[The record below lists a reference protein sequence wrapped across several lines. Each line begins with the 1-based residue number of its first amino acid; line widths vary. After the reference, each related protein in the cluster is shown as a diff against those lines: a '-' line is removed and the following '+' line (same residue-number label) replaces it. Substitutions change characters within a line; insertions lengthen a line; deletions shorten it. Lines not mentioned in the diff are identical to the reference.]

1 MQIFKKI
8 TEGLRKTSKNFESGL
23 DNIFNKSKPSEEIL
37 QDLEDFM
44 ISSDIGI
51 ALTEKIIANV
61 KNQKFSDKELNKNNF
76 IKILKG
82 EMLSILKPAER
93 NIFNHQNSLQT
104 ILVCGVNGTGK
115 TTTIGKLCKIL
126 KNNNSK
132 VIVGAADT
140 FRAAAI
146 EQIDNWCK
154 KNNIDIEKS
163 NPGSDP
169 ASVAFK
175 TIEKA
180 KNNNY
185 NFCIIDTAGRLH
197 NKKNL
202 MEEFSKI
209 IRVIKKVDQQAPQK
223 IIIVLDATTG
233 QNALNQIEEFNK
245 ICKLSGII
253 MSKLDGTAKGGVLLS
268 ITEKYKLPIF
278 AIGVGEQEDD
288 LQPFNA
294 DNFIEAFLN
303 NGTDK

>member
-23 DNIFNKSKPSEEIL
+23 DNIFNKSKPSDEVL

-51 ALTEKIIANV
+51 ALTEKIISNV
-61 KNQKFSDKELNKNNF
+61 KNQKFSDEELNKNNF

-82 EMLSILKPAER
+82 EMLSILKPAES
-93 NIFNHQNSLQT
+93 NIFNHQRSLQT

-146 EQIDNWCK
+146 EQIENWCK
-154 KNNIDIEKS
+154 KNNVDIEKS

-175 TIEKA
+175 TIERA

-209 IRVIKKVDQQAPQK
+209 IRVIKKVDEQAPQK

-233 QNALNQIEEFNK
+233 QNALNQIEEFKK
-245 ICKLSGII
+245 ICELSGII
-253 MSKLDGTAKGGVLLS
+253 MTKLDGTAKGGVLLT

-303 NGTDK
+303 NGKDK

>member
-61 KNQKFSDKELNKNNF
+61 KNQKFSDEELNKNNF

-115 TTTIGKLCKIL
+115 TTTIGKICKIL

-146 EQIDNWCK
+146 EQIENWCK

-245 ICKLSGII
+245 ICELSGII
-253 MSKLDGTAKGGVLLS
+253 MTKLDGTAKGGVLLT

>member
-1 MQIFKKI
+1 MQIFKNI

-245 ICKLSGII
+245 ICELSGII
-253 MSKLDGTAKGGVLLS
+253 MTKLDGTAKGGVLLT

-303 NGTDK
+303 NGKDK

>member
-61 KNQKFSDKELNKNNF
+61 KNQKFSDEELNKNNF

-146 EQIDNWCK
+146 EQIENWCK
-154 KNNIDIEKS
+154 KNNVDIEKS

-209 IRVIKKVDQQAPQK
+209 IRVIKKVDEQAPQK

-245 ICKLSGII
+245 ICELSGII
-253 MSKLDGTAKGGVLLS
+253 MTKLDGTAKGGVLLT

>member
-1 MQIFKKI
+1 
-8 TEGLRKTSKNFESGL
+8 
-23 DNIFNKSKPSEEIL
+23 
-37 QDLEDFM
+37 M

-61 KNQKFSDKELNKNNF
+61 KNQKFSDEELNKNNF

-82 EMLSILKPAER
+82 EMLSILKPAES

-146 EQIDNWCK
+146 EQIENWCK

-245 ICKLSGII
+245 ICELSGII
-253 MSKLDGTAKGGVLLS
+253 MTKLDGTAKGGVLLT

>member
-146 EQIDNWCK
+146 EQIENWCK
-154 KNNIDIEKS
+154 KNNVDIEKS

-209 IRVIKKVDQQAPQK
+209 IRVIKKVDEQAPQK

-253 MSKLDGTAKGGVLLS
+253 MTKLDGTAKGGVLLT

>member
-1 MQIFKKI
+1 MQIFKNI

-146 EQIDNWCK
+146 EQIENWCK
-154 KNNIDIEKS
+154 KNNVDIEKS

-253 MSKLDGTAKGGVLLS
+253 MSKLDGTAKGGVLLT

>member
-8 TEGLRKTSKNFESGL
+8 TEGLKKTSKNFESGL

-61 KNQKFSDKELNKNNF
+61 KNQKFSDEELNKNNF
-76 IKILKG
+76 IKILNG
-82 EMLSILKPAER
+82 EMLSILKPAES

-146 EQIDNWCK
+146 EQIENWCK

-245 ICKLSGII
+245 ICELSGII
-253 MSKLDGTAKGGVLLS
+253 MTKLDGTAKGGVLLT

-303 NGTDK
+303 NGKDK

>member
-146 EQIDNWCK
+146 EQIENWCK
-154 KNNIDIEKS
+154 KNNVDIEKS

-253 MSKLDGTAKGGVLLS
+253 MSKLDGTAKGGVLLT

>member
-146 EQIDNWCK
+146 EQIENWCK

-245 ICKLSGII
+245 ICELSGII
-253 MSKLDGTAKGGVLLS
+253 MTKLDGTAKGGVLLT

>member
-146 EQIDNWCK
+146 EQIENWCK

-209 IRVIKKVDQQAPQK
+209 IRVIKKVDEQAPQK

-245 ICKLSGII
+245 ICELSGII
-253 MSKLDGTAKGGVLLS
+253 MTKLDGTAKGGVLLT

-303 NGTDK
+303 NGKDK

>member
-146 EQIDNWCK
+146 EQIENWCK
-154 KNNIDIEKS
+154 KNNVDIEKS

-209 IRVIKKVDQQAPQK
+209 IRVIKKVDEQAPQK

-253 MSKLDGTAKGGVLLS
+253 MSKLDGTAKGGVLLT

>member
-82 EMLSILKPAER
+82 EMLIILKPAER

-146 EQIDNWCK
+146 EQIENWCK

-245 ICKLSGII
+245 ICELSGII
-253 MSKLDGTAKGGVLLS
+253 MTKLDGTAKGGVLLT

-303 NGTDK
+303 NGKDK

>member
-146 EQIDNWCK
+146 EQIENWCK
-154 KNNIDIEKS
+154 KNNVDIEKS

-209 IRVIKKVDQQAPQK
+209 IRVIKKVDEHAPQK

-245 ICKLSGII
+245 ICELSGII
-253 MSKLDGTAKGGVLLS
+253 MTKLDGTAKGGVLLT

>member
-146 EQIDNWCK
+146 EQIENWCK
-154 KNNIDIEKS
+154 KNNVDIEKS

-209 IRVIKKVDQQAPQK
+209 IRVIKKVDEQAPQK

-245 ICKLSGII
+245 ICELSGII
-253 MSKLDGTAKGGVLLS
+253 MTKLDGTAKGGVLLT

-303 NGTDK
+303 NGKDK

>member
-245 ICKLSGII
+245 ICELSGII
-253 MSKLDGTAKGGVLLS
+253 MTKLDGTAKGGVLLT

>member
-146 EQIDNWCK
+146 EQIENWCK
-154 KNNIDIEKS
+154 KNNVDIEKS

-253 MSKLDGTAKGGVLLS
+253 MTKLDGTAKGGVLLT

>member
-61 KNQKFSDKELNKNNF
+61 KNQKFSDEELNKNNF

-146 EQIDNWCK
+146 EQIENWCK

-245 ICKLSGII
+245 ICELSGII
-253 MSKLDGTAKGGVLLS
+253 MTKLDGTAKGGVLLT